1 MPIVDDDFADFQAA
15 PVAAAPA
22 QAPAAA
28 APPRGNANLMSMLSA
43 TPAQPVAGT
52 GFIQSQQA
60 APPAYGGMGMNVN
73 AGMGARPGGGMGSGM
88 GMGLGGMGMGGHRQ
102 TPSLSSPGA
111 MMQPQQP
118 MYGGGATMRPAAS
131 LSPKPVMGMGM
142 GMGGARPPATTS
154 AAKPAG
160 GNFDDLWSMS
170 LGSTSTAKAGG
181 AALGKS
187 IKDLEKEKA
196 NAGLWGGQQ
205 QQQRPM
211 GSAPLPAF
219 GAFGNG
225 APPSS
230 SNNGGDDDLLL

>member
-1 MPIVDDDFADFQAA
+1 MVDDDFADFQAA
-15 PVAAAPA
+15 PVAAVPA
-22 QAPAAA
+22 QAPVPAV
-28 APPRGNANLMSMLSA
+28 APPRGNANLMSLLNA

-52 GFIQSQQA
+52 GFGQLQQA
-60 APPAYGGMGMNVN
+60 VPPAYGGMGMNVN
-73 AGMGARPGGGMGSGM
+73 TGMGTGMGGGMGRGVGM
-88 GMGLGGMGMGGHRQ
+88 GMGMGMGGHRQ
-102 TPSLSSPGA
+102 TPSLSSPGS

-118 MYGGGATMRPAAS
+118 MYGGGAAMRPAAS
-131 LSPKPVMGMGM
+131 LSPQPVM
-142 GMGGARPPATTS
+142 GMGGARPATTTP

-170 LGSTSTAKAGG
+170 LGSASGAKPGS
-181 AALGKS
+181 AAPGKS

-205 QQQRPM
+205 QQQRPV

-230 SNNGGDDDLLL
+230 SNNGHADDLLL